1 MKVRLL
7 TNSEPKPIL
16 SGPSKNCHRVG
27 TFQDSLYG
35 ETVATVIETRRSGS
49 TWFHAISIESPEYDC
64 RGFQGWIEA
73 AHVVVVEDHA

>member
-1 MKVRLL
+1 MKVRLI
-7 TNSEPKPIL
+7 TNSKPKPIL
-16 SGPSKNCHRVG
+16 SGPSKHCKQVE
-27 TFQDSLYG
+27 TFRNSFRG